1 MSMLELFSRPWSQS
15 VDELTTT
22 QHIDIKKG
30 LSDTLVAE
38 AQKQHGPNIF
48 SIETPV
54 SPLRIFLRQFHNPLV
69 LVLVLAILLT
79 LVLQEWF
86 DALIIALAVLVNTGL
101 GFMQEHK
108 AERAIADLRSYI
120 VERTRVV
127 RDGREQEI
135 DSKELVPGD
144 IVHLKSGDRVTAD
157 IRLLQVTNFAVDE
170 ALLTGES
177 IPVNKHTEVI
187 AETALLAERSNMV
200 FAGTVVTDGTA
211 YGVVTKIGFQTEI
224 GQLAELVALTTSE
237 KTPLQHA
244 ISKLA
249 KVIIIAIT
257 LIVVIVFTLGLMAGQ
272 PLYELLLLS
281 IAIIVGA
288 VPEALPIGLT
298 AVLAVGVERIAAQK
312 GIMRSLTAAETLGS
326 TTLIITDKTGTLT
339 EAKMELAQ
347 IITVDQLA
355 ASSFIPPS
363 PSKRYSQ
370 TQKSLLSLALCNSDV
385 TIEDQQLPPAE
396 WEIHGSPLEVN
407 LVRAAAVHGLT
418 LTQQDEDET
427 IIRLPFSSSHKFSV
441 SRIPHHVLPENM
453 SEFVDPHVV
462 MGAPDILLERSFMD
476 KEMYINASASI
487 AALSESGYRVLG
499 LALLT
504 PHIDHADTLTP
515 DHVRDLT
522 FMGVIAF
529 VDPIRADVPDVLSE
543 ITRDGV
549 KVVMCTGD
557 LPGTATAIGRS
568 LGWEIDASNIM
579 TGHELH
585 EVSDEALREILPRI
599 RIFARVTP
607 ADKIRIVKLYQNLGE
622 IVAMTGDGVNDGP
635 ALKAANIGIAIGS
648 GTDVAKSI
656 ADLVLLND
664 SFKTIVTTIKE
675 GRQMLANI
683 KKIFVYLMSN
693 ALDEVILIGGCI
705 IVGAALPLTAIQII
719 WVNLFTGSIPAIAYA
734 FDTQPATKRGATHER
749 FFDNTVY
756 FLTIGVGVLTSV
768 MLLVLYLTLLSLE
781 VPVDT
786 ARSVLFACFSAYIL
800 VIAFSF
806 RNLHAPLYSY
816 PFAEN
821 RFLFFGVLGGLVLVL
836 ATLYV
841 PFFQSLFDTTAL
853 SLWWLLF
860 VVVWL
865 MANILL
871 VEIAKWFTARFLT
884 S

>member
-1 MSMLELFSRPWSQS
+1 MTELFLRPWSLP
-15 VDELTTT
+15 VDELTTSK
-22 QHIDIKKG
+22 QIDIEKG
-30 LSDTLVAE
+30 LSDTQVTE
-38 AQKQHGPNIF
+38 VQKLHGANIF

-54 SPLRIFLRQFHNPLV
+54 SPLQIFLRQFHNPLV
-69 LVLVLAILLT
+69 LVLVLAIILT
-79 LVLQEWF
+79 LILQEWF
-86 DALIIALAVLVNTGL
+86 DAAIIALAVFVNTGL

-127 RDGREQEI
+127 RNGHEHEI
-135 DSKELVPGD
+135 DSKMLVPGD

-157 IRLLQVTNFAVDE
+157 IRLLQVTNLAIDE
-170 ALLTGES
+170 AILTGES
-177 IPVNKHTEVI
+177 VPVNKHIEVV
-187 AETALLAERSNMV
+187 AETALLAERSNMA
-200 FAGTVVTDGTA
+200 FAGTVVTDGSA
-211 YGVVTKIGFQTEI
+211 YGVVTHIGFHTEI
-224 GQLAELVALTTSE
+224 GQLAQLVAETTSE
-237 KTPLQHA
+237 KTPLQIA

-249 KVIIIAIT
+249 KVIIIAIS
-257 LIVVIVFTLGLMAGQ
+257 LIVAIVFTLGLMAGQ

-281 IAIIVGA
+281 IAIIVGS

-339 EAKMELAQ
+339 EAKMELAT
-347 IITVDQLA
+347 IITSEQLA
-355 ASSFIPPS
+355 TS
-363 PSKRYSQ
+363 PFTSPAPAQRYSKI
-370 TQKSLLSLALCNSDV
+370 QKSLLTLALCNSDV
-385 TIEDQQLPPAE
+385 TIENQELPPAE
-396 WEIHGSPLEVN
+396 WEIHGAPLEVN
-407 LVRAAAVHGLT
+407 LVRAAAMHSVMLT
-418 LTQQDEDET
+418 PHDQGET
-427 IIRLPFSSSHKFSV
+427 VIRLPFNSLHKFSV
-441 SRIPHHVLPENM
+441 SRIPRHLLPESM
-453 SEFVDPHVV
+453 SQFADPHVV
-462 MGAPDILLERSFMD
+462 MGAPDILLERAVMD
-476 KEMYINASASI
+476 KEAYLNAT
-487 AALSESGYRVLG
+487 AAVATLSESGYRVLG
-499 LALLT
+499 LGLLT
-504 PHIDHADTLTP
+504 PHIDHADALTP
-515 DHVRDLT
+515 DHVHNLT
-522 FMGVIAF
+522 FMGVFAF
-529 VDPIRADVPDVLSE
+529 VDPIRADVPAALTQ
-543 ITRDGV
+543 ITNDGV

-579 TGHELH
+579 SGHELR
-585 EVSDEALREILPRI
+585 ELSDEALCEILPRL

-607 ADKIRIVKLYQNLGE
+607 ADKVRILKLYQDRGE

-705 IVGAALPLTAIQII
+705 LVGAALPLTAIQII

-734 FDTQPATKRGATHER
+734 FDNQPAIKRGTTHER

-756 FLTIGVGVLTSV
+756 FLTVGVGVLTSL
-768 MLLVLYLTLLSLE
+768 MLLALYLTLLSID
-781 VPVDT
+781 VPGDT

-816 PFAEN
+816 PLAEN
-821 RFLFFGVLGGLVLVL
+821 RFLFFGVLGGLALVL

-841 PFFQSLFDTTAL
+841 PFFQSLFETTAL

-860 VVVWL
+860 VVLWL
-865 MANILL
+865 IINILI
-871 VEIAKWFTARFLT
+871 VEIAKWFTARFLA
-884 S
+884 

>member
-1 MSMLELFSRPWSQS
+1 MTEPFSRPWSLP
-15 VDELTTT
+15 VDELIES
-22 QHIDIKKG
+22 QKIDIKKG
-30 LSDTLVAE
+30 LSGTEVIK
-38 AQKQHGPNIF
+38 AQKLHGRNIF

-79 LVLQEWF
+79 LILQEWV
-86 DALIIALAVLVNTGL
+86 DAVIIALAVFVNTGL
-101 GFMQEHK
+101 GFIQEHK

-120 VERTRVV
+120 IERTRVV
-127 RDGREQEI
+127 RDSREQEI
-135 DSKELVPGD
+135 DSEVLVPGD

-157 IRLLQVTNFAVDE
+157 IRLIHVTNLAVDE
-170 ALLTGES
+170 AILTGES
-177 IPVNKHTEVI
+177 IPVNKYTGVV

-211 YGVVTKIGFQTEI
+211 YGVVTHIGFLTEI
-224 GQLAELVALTTSE
+224 GQLAQLVASTTSE
-237 KTPLQHA
+237 KTPLQLA
-244 ISKLA
+244 IGKLA
-249 KVIIIAIT
+249 KVIIIAIS
-257 LIVVIVFTLGLMAGQ
+257 LIVAVVFALGLMAGQ

-298 AVLAVGVERIAAQK
+298 AVLAVGVERIAAKK

-339 EAKMELAQ
+339 QAKMELGS
-347 IITVDQLA
+347 IITTDQLTVGKF
-355 ASSFIPPS
+355 SSPAPS
-363 PSKRYSQ
+363 HRYSKN
-370 TQKSLLSLALCNSDV
+370 QKSLLSLALCNSDV
-385 TIEDQQLPPAE
+385 TITDSTLPPAE
-396 WEIHGSPLEVN
+396 WEIHGAPLEVN
-407 LVRAAAVHGLT
+407 LVRAAALHSVTHT
-418 LTQQDEDET
+418 AEDKSKT
-427 IIRLPFSSSHKFSV
+427 VIRLPFNSSYKFSV
-441 SRIPHHVLPENM
+441 CRIPHHLLPESM
-453 SEFVDPHVV
+453 SQFVDPHVV
-462 MGAPDILLERSFMD
+462 MGAPDILLERSVMD
-476 KEMYINASASI
+476 KEAYLNATASI
-487 AALSESGYRVLG
+487 VTLSESGYRVLG

-515 DHVRDLT
+515 NHVRDLT
-522 FMGVIAF
+522 FMGVCSF
-529 VDPIRADVPDVLSE
+529 VDPIRTDVPEALTE

-557 LPGTATAIGRS
+557 LPGTAAAIGRS
-568 LGWEIDASNIM
+568 LGWEIDATNIM
-579 TGHELH
+579 SGHQLREL
-585 EVSDEALREILPRI
+585 SDEALREILPRL

-607 ADKIRIVKLYQNLGE
+607 ADKVRILKLYQDRGE

-693 ALDEVILIGGCI
+693 ALDEVILIGGAI
-705 IVGAALPLTAIQII
+705 LVGVALPLTAIQII

-734 FDTQPATKRGATHER
+734 FDNQPATKHNAKQER
-749 FFDNTVY
+749 FFDKTVY
-756 FLTIGVGVLTSV
+756 FLTVGVGVLTSL
-768 MLLVLYLTLLSLE
+768 MLLGLYLTLLSLD
-781 VPVDT
+781 VAIDT
-786 ARSVLFACFSAYIL
+786 AQSVLFACFSAYIL

-816 PFAEN
+816 PLTEN
-821 RFLFFGVLGGLVLVL
+821 RFLFFGVLFGLALVL
-836 ATLYV
+836 ATLYI
-841 PFFQSLFDTTAL
+841 PFFQSLFGTTTL
-853 SLWWLLF
+853 SFWWLLF
-860 VVVWL
+860 VVLWL
-865 MANILL
+865 AVNILI
-871 VEIAKWFTARFLT
+871 VEIAKWFTARFLA